1 MIFFLIDVDRGSI
14 LSLIKSNFDRNSSLL
29 HANILVE
36 EIDFFKTD
44 WESNLKSKLQDVNL
58 ILCADVVYN
67 ADITRAFFKT
77 LNNLL
82 KLTKEDVT
90 VIISLEKRMWT
101 DLDGEIITPSYQI
114 FLDCLQNFKENNPD
128 TQMEEIELNF
138 PHIFSQYYDRVN
150 NLVIWK
156 IKN

>member
-1 MIFFLIDVDRGSI
+1 M
-14 LSLIKSNFDRNSSLL
+14 
-29 HANILVE
+29 
-36 EIDFFKTD
+36 
-44 WESNLKSKLQDVNL
+44 
-58 ILCADVVYN
+58 
-67 ADITRAFFKT
+67 
-77 LNNLL
+77 L

-114 FLDCLQNFKENNPD
+114 FLDCLQNFKENNPG